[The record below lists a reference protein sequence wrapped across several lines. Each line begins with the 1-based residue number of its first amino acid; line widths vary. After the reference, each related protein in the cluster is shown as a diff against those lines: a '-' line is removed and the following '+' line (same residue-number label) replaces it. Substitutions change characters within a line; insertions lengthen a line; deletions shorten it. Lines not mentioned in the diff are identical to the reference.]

1 MKINIF
7 FTLLFV
13 LFIFIDQINCA
24 NLKNIIGT
32 GRDGC
37 PTGSVGEFATFGFL
51 TFLITLLN
59 TLLNLGKHQNKI
71 QS

>member
-7 FTLLFV
+7 LFTLLFV
-13 LFIFIDQINCA
+13 LFIFIDKIDCA
-24 NLKNIIGT
+24 NLKNLIGT
-32 GRDGC
+32 SRGGC

-59 TLLNLGKHQNKI
+59 TLLNLGKHHNI
-71 QS
+71 